1 VGRRPSGRIVKVSN
15 IWTSVTIADRAV
27 LWAAAPWRRNR
38 GSLGARIRHRRAGVH
53 LFLLILGIDQGPST
67 ARIKTERLLLCT
79 CPVTRIG
86 ADVPTRSRR
95 RPCVFGMVLTLIAAS
110 GCAPSHI
117 IGPLRRDLDERVRLV
132 TRARETGVSP
142 EVLNAVVP
150 PLTPAE
156 ERSMQ
161 EENASCRSSYIWKNG
176 LMWTGATLVAV
187 AAGSTIVGALATGN
201 SDTTG
206 KLVFGIGA
214 GSLAA
219 LGTILQVIGGVIQV
233 GFSDRGCVVR

>member
-1 VGRRPSGRIVKVSN
+1 MASKTEERAFAVKAAM
-15 IWTSVTIADRAV
+15 IGPV
-27 LWAAAPWRRNR
+27 LSLAAA
-38 GSLGARIRHRRAGVH
+38 A
-53 LFLLILGIDQGPST
+53 
-67 ARIKTERLLLCT
+67 
-79 CPVTRIG
+79 
-86 ADVPTRSRR
+86 
-95 RPCVFGMVLTLIAAS
+95 
-110 GCAPSHI
+110 GCAPSHV

-132 TRARETGVSP
+132 TRARESGVSP

-156 ERSMQ
+156 ERAM
-161 EENASCRSSYIWKNG
+161 EDENASCRASYIWKNG

-206 KLVFGIGA
+206 KLVFGISA

-219 LGTILQVIGGVIQV
+219 SGTILQVIAGTIQV